1 MLIYLPRFSYLFSPC
16 ILINRFHSNNTTRNA
31 LIPLGWTSSQIRSA
45 LDNPSSIF
53 SSSSSRSSD
62 SELHL
67 LRQAYAHGFRNVFI
81 LLASLAAFAFSV
93 ALFMM
98 PQVEV
103 DRKDDEALRERA
115 RREAEEKQAVRQQAS
130 ESAQVPGCS
139 IRK

>member
-1 MLIYLPRFSYLFSPC
+1 
-16 ILINRFHSNNTTRNA
+16 
-31 LIPLGWTSSQIRSA
+31 
-45 LDNPSSIF
+45 
-53 SSSSSRSSD
+53 
-62 SELHL
+62 
-67 LRQAYAHGFRNVFI
+67 
-81 LLASLAAFAFSV
+81 
-93 ALFMM
+93 MM